1 MYKSRLQELCHQHG
15 WELPV
20 YTTVKDGPDH
30 CPRFTTTVS
39 VTGISFESPLNQCK
53 SSKESQNV
61 AAKLAYD
68 HFSASPASV
77 ASPPPPPPPPASL
90 GFATSSGIVDVRQ
103 ANNDNLRH
111 NLGGNVV
118 VSPVNET
125 PLVHK
130 DESRAKDLLHV
141 YKSRLQHYAQKK
153 TLALPEY
160 SYEFDGPPHAR
171 LFRASVTI
179 DGRTYRTLEYYPTL
193 KDAEHAAAKVALES
207 LSLGEIQEDEGLY
220 KSLLQE
226 LAQKEGF
233 YFPSYRTVKT
243 GPSHMPTFVS
253 TVEVGGESYQGR
265 ECKTKKQSEM
275 SAAKVAYNSL
285 MERTAVKNL
294 PPGCGTK
301 ENLEVPSLCLEPVIN
316 DKCQPNIGAETT
328 EEYHVGV
335 TVGETG
341 EMDGKASVVTPG
353 SERKEHSE
361 VFDSSVDS
369 IVGNDLQ
376 PNIRPKPAPM
386 VKEDLDPAVKGEET
400 NAKRCRC
407 SSPTED
413 MHDSRPETSSPSALL
428 NTRSSCSMPSASAES
443 DAAKP
448 AGGNTRRTKI
458 LVFPRGSPMEM
469 EIPEGASIL
478 PYSDDKWV
486 AVRVEMNQNQQP

>member
-1 MYKSRLQELCHQHG
+1 MFKSKLQELCHQHA

-30 CPRFTTTVS
+30 CPRFTTTVT
-39 VTGISFESPLNQCK
+39 VAGMSFESPLNQCK
-53 SSKESQNV
+53 SSKDSQNV

-68 HFSASPASV
+68 HFSASPISV
-77 ASPPPPPPPPASL
+77 TSPPPPPPLSL
-90 GFATSSGIVDVRQ
+90 SLSPGFAASSSIVDVRH
-103 ANNDNLRH
+103 AKNDNLH
-111 NLGGNVV
+111 QKVGGNVAM
-118 VSPVNET
+118 SPVNET
-125 PLVHK
+125 PLAHK

-153 TLALPEY
+153 SLALPEY
-160 SYEFDGPPHAR
+160 SLEFDGPPHAR

-179 DGRTYRTLEYYPTL
+179 DGRTYRTLECYPTL

-220 KSLLQE
+220 KTLLQE

-233 YFPSYRTVKT
+233 YFPSYCTVKT

-253 TVEVGGESYQGR
+253 TVEVGGETYQGR

-285 MERTAVKNL
+285 MERTTVNNL
-294 PPGCGTK
+294 PLGCSTK
-301 ENLEVPSLCLEPVIN
+301 DILEVPSLSLEPAIN

-328 EEYHVGV
+328 EEYHMGVAVGK
-335 TVGETG
+335 
-341 EMDGKASVVTPG
+341 MDGKSSVVTSG
-353 SERKEHSE
+353 SERKEYSE
-361 VFDSSVDS
+361 LFDSSVDS
-369 IVGNDLQ
+369 VVGNDLQ
-376 PNIRPKPAPM
+376 QNIQPKPIPT
-386 VKEDLDPAVKGEET
+386 VKENLDAAVKGEET
-400 NAKRCRC
+400 NAKRYRC
-407 SSPTED
+407 SPTEN
-413 MHDSRPETSSPSALL
+413 MHESRPEISYPSSASL
-428 NTRSSCSMPSASAES
+428 NTPSSCSMPSVSAES

-458 LVFPRGSPMEM
+458 LVFPRGSPME
-469 EIPEGASIL
+469 IPEGASIL

-486 AVRVEMNQNQQP
+486 AVKVELNQNQQS